1 MNYNISGME
10 IIIIELFAM
19 FDTAKVEIEKEHQ
32 LLMVCETASFEKG
45 KGMKGYFIKRKP
57 VAALVKTPKVEPKPE
72 TKCFCNKG
80 NSHWS
85 RITLDTW

>member
-1 MNYNISGME
+1 
-10 IIIIELFAM
+10 M
-19 FDTAKVEIEKEHQ
+19 FGTTKVEIKKEHQ
-32 LLMVCETASFEKG
+32 LLMVSEITSFKKG
-45 KGMKGYFIKRKP
+45 KGKKGTSRNGKT
-57 VAALVKTPKVEPKPE
+57 VVTLVKKPKVEPKPE